1 MRQFVI
7 SRVDPDAFAPQT
19 SQFSMLENASG
30 NPPQP
35 PVIHLELPKV
45 DPDTVDTL
53 LSTFAVAVG
62 LSPRII
68 IPTLTLTLTLADF
81 WACRPH

>member
-1 MRQFVI
+1 
-7 SRVDPDAFAPQT
+7 
-19 SQFSMLENASG
+19 MLENASG

-35 PVIHLELPKV
+35 PVIHPELPKV

-62 LSPRII
+62 PSPRII
-68 IPTLTLTLTLADF
+68 IHTLTLTLTIV
-81 WACRPH
+81 